1 MALKEFQDKDYEDVL
16 KRPVF
21 CPEPRHK
28 NEELKYYCKN
38 CKTAVCQTCVT
49 LNHNGHAFDHI
60 DDEAEKQRADIEA
73 LIEQQKSDLQKSDL
87 QAKRNTVK
95 KLEADCD
102 KLVQKGTTVAK
113 EIEALAN
120 NLMKLI
126 ELKKTEML
134 KEAEEQTSKSVSSF
148 KEEIADNTKHIKF
161 MESSL
166 GQVEKL
172 LLTSTNTEVVQLR
185 KSIETIFKGFPKTTQ
200 EKRISEFGF
209 VENKKLL
216 NTVQAEQIGSFN
228 WSVPRQPAR
237 ESHSVHWRMLSQ
249 TPRQTPVPNS
259 SRSLRDFER
268 QRKLNQTVAPDMF

>member
-1 MALKEFQDKDYEDVL
+1 
-16 KRPVF
+16 
-21 CPEPRHK
+21 
-28 NEELKYYCKN
+28 
-38 CKTAVCQTCVT
+38 
-49 LNHNGHAFDHI
+49 
-60 DDEAEKQRADIEA
+60 
-73 LIEQQKSDLQKSDL
+73 
-87 QAKRNTVK
+87 
-95 KLEADCD
+95 
-102 KLVQKGTTVAK
+102 
-113 EIEALAN
+113 
-120 NLMKLI
+120 MKLI

-134 KEAEEQTSKSVSSF
+134 KEAEEQTIKSVSSF

-166 GQVEKL
+166 GQVEKPL
-172 LLTSTNTEVVQLR
+172 FTSTNTEVVQLR

-249 TPRQTPVPNS
+249 PPRQTPVPNS

>member
-1 MALKEFQDKDYEDVL
+1 MALKEFQDRDYEDVL

-49 LNHNGHAFDHI
+49 LNPNGHAFDHI

-73 LIEQQKSDLQKSDL
+73 LIEQQKSDLQ
-87 QAKRNTVK
+87 AKRNTVK

-102 KLVQKGTTVAK
+102 KLVQNGTTVAK

-172 LLTSTNTEVVQLR
+172 LLTSTNIEVVQLR
-185 KSIETIFKGFPKTTQ
+185 KSIETIFKGLPKTTQ
-200 EKRISEFGF
+200 DKRLSEFVF
-209 VENKKLL
+209 VENKRLL
-216 NTVQAEQIGSFN
+216 HTVQTEQIGSFN
-228 WSVPRQPAR
+228 WSVSRQPVR
-237 ESHSVHWRMLSQ
+237 EIHSGYWRTPSQ
-249 TPRQTPVPNS
+249 PAHQAPVPNS
-259 SRSLRDFER
+259 RRGLSDFER
-268 QRKLNQTVAPDMF
+268 QRKLSQTMAPDMF